1 MRLQLFTV
9 GLALC
14 ASVAQAQTWTE
25 LQTVPPD
32 ATVRVFEVGGKGWA
46 FADGKLLLVKDNEL
60 TILRSGR
67 PLVIPKAA
75 IARVEKRHR
84 DSPVEG
90 ALIGALL
97 GIVGMAAIGGQG
109 CSSSGASCFGGAML
123 SYGLL
128 GTFIDWQIVGRRTV
142 YRAP

>member
-1 MRLQLFTV
+1 MRIQLFTL

-14 ASVAQAQTWTE
+14 ASAAQAQTWGD
-25 LQTVPPD
+25 LQAVPRD
-32 ATVRVFEVGGKGWA
+32 ATVRVFEMGGKGWA
-46 FADGKLLLVKDNEL
+46 FADGRLVLVKDNEL

-75 IARVEKRHR
+75 IARVDKRHR

-97 GIVGMAAIGGQG
+97 GIVAMRAGGGQG
-109 CSSSGASCFGGAML
+109 CEGSGASCTGTFML
-123 SYGLL
+123 TYGLL
-128 GTFIDWQIVGRRTV
+128 GTFIDWEIVGRRTV